1 MTDILSTPPSAQ
13 AYAEEERRRGR
24 NAEMSQPGRKE
35 VEEHNRRVMAQAGD
49 RLMAS
54 TTSVAPEPAAPV
66 GSHPP
71 VPVLAERGD
80 IGQAVV
86 DLLRFDRIEA
96 ARTRCVSRVVE
107 EERTLVDEAHGD
119 ALDAQIDEYLSA
131 AWSAATKKER
141 VPALLDPI
149 IRWDAHERV
158 VEDRRLIGKRLRT
171 AIDDRAVSDAQDAV
185 AGALDSI
192 DELVVREA
200 LGAADDAVQAAERLT
215 LAGLDVDADAGAL
228 VDRGDDGALSALRLW
243 RAAVVRWERVQA
255 VRMWCAAALDR
266 GLTVS
271 REGSVCVVPP
281 PRMRSGEWLS
291 EVDRQRANAPQAEVR
306 TQGSAQWQGSA
317 PSWLAGRTAHEVL
330 RWYVRLDAGDRP
342 VPRGVADL
350 DDVIGADRG

>member
-1 MTDILSTPPSAQ
+1 MTDILSTPPSDA
-13 AYAEEERRRGR
+13 AYAHEATRVRP

-35 VEEHNRRVMAQAGD
+35 VAEHNRRVMAQAGD

-54 TTSVAPEPAAPV
+54 TTSVAPEPAPPV

-71 VPVLAERGD
+71 VPDLTAQGD
-80 IGQAVV
+80 IGQAVM

-96 ARTRCVSRVVE
+96 ARTRTMSRVIE
-107 EERTLVDEAHGD
+107 EERALVDEAHGD

-171 AIDDRAVSDAQDAV
+171 AIDDRAVSDAQEAV
-185 AGALDSI
+185 TGALDDI
-192 DELVVREA
+192 HALVIEEGQGS
-200 LGAADDAVQAAERLT
+200 LTDAVQAAERLT

-255 VRMWCAAALDR
+255 VRQWCAAALNR
-266 GLTVS
+266 GLMVD
-271 REGSVCVVPP
+271 RQGSVCVVPP

-291 EVDRQRANAPQAEVR
+291 EVDRQRANAPQAEER
-306 TQGSAQWQGSA
+306 TQGSNAWSGSA

-350 DDVIGADRG
+350 DDVIGAARG